1 MNVDLGCTNSKAFQG
16 NRRGAEGQTAR
27 QTSAVWARSQSN
39 PSIVNPSIVCA
50 CKGFSSAG
58 GGTIPQGLREDHF
71 RGSVL
76 VKPHSPRPKGVEVS
90 VPRTVSRPRVRGSL
104 TTVARGPPLTLAK
117 PLALA

>member
-58 GGTIPQGLREDHF
+58 GGPSLKGSGRTTFGGLF
-71 RGSVL
+71 W
-76 VKPHSPRPKGVEVS
+76 
-90 VPRTVSRPRVRGSL
+90 
-104 TTVARGPPLTLAK
+104 
-117 PLALA
+117 